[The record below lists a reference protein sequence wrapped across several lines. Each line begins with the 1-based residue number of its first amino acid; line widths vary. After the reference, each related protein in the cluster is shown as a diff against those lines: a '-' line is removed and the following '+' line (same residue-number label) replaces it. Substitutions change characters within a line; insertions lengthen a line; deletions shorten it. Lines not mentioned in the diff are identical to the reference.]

1 MQQYKKRVEIIQNL
15 HSRAAASRRT
25 GNPHKTPCSTA
36 LFCCFSSAPVETK
49 RTIFHK
55 FSRETCTFAAS
66 YGILNATSAPPLPF
80 RGPAGR
86 YFPRLRSFVFVFFDG
101 CSFMRRDQIKQ
112 VHPGEKSTHGS
123 AEAADQGR
131 FGCVHSFLFSA
142 SATLAPRRAAALFCA
157 FIFSLRSPGDLIPF
171 CPVRNLP
178 RRTYIP
184 QLF

>member
-1 MQQYKKRVEIIQNL
+1 MC
-15 HSRAAASRRT
+15 RRT
-25 GNPHKTPCSTA
+25 GNPHKTPCAAA

-66 YGILNATSAPPLPF
+66 YGILNATSAPQASF
-80 RGPAGR
+80 RGPAKR
-86 YFPRLRSFVFVFFDG
+86 HFPRLRSFVFVFFDG

-112 VHPGEKSTHGS
+112 VHPGEKSTHSS

-142 SATLAPRRAAALFCA
+142 PATLASHVGGSFVLCVHFCA
-157 FIFSLRSPGDLIPF
+157 HPSRVFLCPF
-171 CPVRNLP
+171 ALSEICHGEL
-178 RRTYIP
+178 TYHHS
-184 QLF
+184 